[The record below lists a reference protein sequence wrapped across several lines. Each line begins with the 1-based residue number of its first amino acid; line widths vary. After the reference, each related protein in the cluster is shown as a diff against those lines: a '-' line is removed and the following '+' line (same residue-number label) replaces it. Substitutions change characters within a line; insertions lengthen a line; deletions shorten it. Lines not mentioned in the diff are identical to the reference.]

1 MNNTKLIQTSKEVNF
16 EEFNKTIC
24 HDEHFILSQRNLI
37 MMYSYLYEYIQEN
50 STNNL
55 DTFLNK
61 TSYFNKIIFL
71 KYLDFFR
78 KFNELRKRMLIDL
91 NSKIVDFKNNINKLD
106 TKLNPLQDQIREL
119 QEEIDELQD
128 KNDELAEEKDIKQYE
143 TNMTI
148 IEENE
153 IIIEENEANRDKI
166 IENMELMEMKK
177 KKFETSLS
185 QFTTRLSMFE
195 VIKEEFSL
203 NTIDMLKKNNNEN
216 LNAED
221 SKKILFSLFD
231 ENIINYI
238 YDNVIENIT
247 NDENSYQEFLTLFNL
262 NPINNNSVSS
272 NKAIFYIGVHGTLCI
287 VVPNNQYLT
296 IKTPID
302 TTINRWGTR
311 GEPLQ
316 YFNTMDYTFKQCLLT
331 YGENLD
337 IDTANECFDLL
348 GESKKAYNIDTMQTT
363 PAYNLDNMTDIDI
376 PDFNK
381 ISIEPE
387 PSKKK
392 VKLQTDNCE
401 IEPDKSFAKL
411 TKFDKN
417 TKMRIK
423 HYSVDSFDFMLF
435 YSDYT
440 IPETVFINLSSKIK
454 IPSRI
459 QFDKNTH
466 YNTAENIINLNFLL
480 FTYNI
485 NFTIFNMLNIE
496 DETGIN
502 KFGLYPDIGL
512 YPRYYLTEDNRF
524 LQTDLHNF
532 SFPLDI
538 FSFKPKLFT
547 EDFTLDREIY
557 ALNDITIHLTYQNID
572 RSFMLFKGDSF
583 SSNPYI
589 IEYFIKTFN
598 SKITIRPGPIL
609 ANKEHPFF
617 EQNSREPT
625 TGEKGSTITCLTKGL
640 SCYKVILAIITNYE
654 ILKFCKDANINTCD
668 LYDTSC
674 QSFQYLNTNGEM
686 VDIDDEHIPTKEQTL
701 TLKRMNTINDST
713 MLSEYDNL
721 SDIFLTE
728 FIDKDNFLVV
738 GNNSPVKMNKQE
750 VVGQKRK
757 NETIDGGKTKKRINR
772 KKNTHKET
780 KKICKQNKG
789 TTKKS
794 KMKKEKTKKSKT
806 KKEKTKKRKDEKK

>member
-37 MMYSYLYEYIQEN
+37 MMYSYLYKYIQEN
-50 STNNL
+50 STNNF

-78 KFNELRKRMLIDL
+78 KFNELRKKMLNDL
-91 NSKIVDFKNNINKLD
+91 NTKILDLNNNINKLD
-106 TKLNPLQDQIREL
+106 TKLNSLQEQIREL
-119 QEEIDELQD
+119 QEDIDELQEDID
-128 KNDELAEEKDIKQYE
+128 KLAQEEDTEKYE
-143 TNMTI
+143 NNMTI

-153 IIIEENEANRDKI
+153 IIIRENQANIDKI
-166 IENMELMEMKK
+166 IENMNTIEIRKK
-177 KKFETSLS
+177 KIEASLL
-185 QFTTRLSMFE
+185 QVTTRLSMFE
-195 VIKEEFSL
+195 VIKDDFSL
-203 NTIDMLKKNNNEN
+203 NTIDMLEEN

-221 SKKILFSLFD
+221 SKKTLLSLFND
-231 ENIINYI
+231 NIIDTI
-238 YDNVIENIT
+238 YDAVITNIT
-247 NDENSYQEFLTLFNL
+247 NDEDIENSREEYRTLFHL

-272 NKAIFYIGVHGTLCI
+272 EKAIFYIGVHGTLCI

-302 TTINRWGTR
+302 TTINRWGRR

-363 PAYNLDNMTDIDI
+363 PAYNLDNMSDIDI
-376 PDFNK
+376 HDFNK
-381 ISIEPE
+381 ISIE

-411 TKFDKN
+411 TVFNQN

-423 HYSVDSFDFMLF
+423 HYIVDSFDFMLF

-440 IPETVFINLSSKIK
+440 IPESVFINLSSKIT

-459 QFDKNTH
+459 QFEKNTH
-466 YNTAENIINLNFLL
+466 YNTAENIIDLNFLL
-480 FTYNI
+480 FTNNI

-496 DETGIN
+496 DDTGIS

-538 FSFKPKLFT
+538 FSFKPRLFT

-609 ANKEHPFF
+609 GNKEDPRF
-617 EQNSREPT
+617 EENRNEGT
-625 TGEKGSTITCLTKGL
+625 TREKGSTITCLTKGL
-640 SCYKVILAIITNYE
+640 SCYKVTLAVLTNYE
-654 ILKFCKDANINTCD
+654 ILKFCKDANISTCD

-674 QSFQYLNTNGEM
+674 QSFQYLNTDGEM
-686 VDIDDEHIPTKEQTL
+686 IDDEHIPTKEQTL

-721 SDIFLTE
+721 SDIFLTD

-738 GNNSPVKMNKQE
+738 GNNSPVKMNNQE

-757 NETIDGGKTKKRINR
+757 NETGTIDGGRTKKRINR

-780 KKICKQNKG
+780 KKIRKQNKG
-789 TTKKS
+789 
-794 KMKKEKTKKSKT
+794 KTKKSKT
-806 KKEKTKKRKDEKK
+806 KKSKTKKSKTKRYTNRI

>member
-37 MMYSYLYEYIQEN
+37 MMYSYLYKYIQEN
-50 STNNL
+50 STNNF

-78 KFNELRKRMLIDL
+78 KFNELRKKMLNDL
-91 NSKIVDFKNNINKLD
+91 NTKILDLNNNINKLD
-106 TKLNPLQDQIREL
+106 TKLNSLQEQIREL
-119 QEEIDELQD
+119 QEDIDEL
-128 KNDELAEEKDIKQYE
+128 E
-143 TNMTI
+143 
-148 IEENE
+148 EENGE
-153 IIIEENEANRDKI
+153 LEDNVEEYEKNIDKFNENLIIIKANEENIDKI
-166 IENMELMEMKK
+166 IENMNTIEIRKK
-177 KKFETSLS
+177 KIEASLL
-185 QFTTRLSMFE
+185 QVTTRLSMFE
-195 VIKEEFSL
+195 VIKDDFSL
-203 NTIDMLKKNNNEN
+203 NTIDMLEEN

-221 SKKILFSLFD
+221 SKKTLLSLFN
-231 ENIINYI
+231 EIIIDTI
-238 YDNVIENIT
+238 YDAVITNIT
-247 NDENSYQEFLTLFNL
+247 NDEDIENSVQEYRTLFHL

-302 TTINRWGTR
+302 TTINRWGRR

-363 PAYNLDNMTDIDI
+363 PAYNLDNMSDIDI

-381 ISIEPE
+381 ISIE

-411 TKFDKN
+411 TDFKQN

-440 IPETVFINLSSKIK
+440 IPESVFINLSSKIT

-466 YNTAENIINLNFLL
+466 YNTAENIIDLNFLL
-480 FTYNI
+480 FTNNI

-496 DETGIN
+496 DDTGIS

-538 FSFKPKLFT
+538 FSFKPRLFT

-589 IEYFIKTFN
+589 IEYFIRTYN

-609 ANKEHPFF
+609 GYKDDPRF
-617 EQNSREPT
+617 EENRNEGT
-625 TGEKGSTITCLTKGL
+625 TREKGSTITCLTKGL
-640 SCYKVILAIITNYE
+640 SCYKVTLAVLTNYE
-654 ILKFCKDANINTCD
+654 ILKFCKDANIKTCD

-674 QSFQYLNTNGEM
+674 QSFMYVNDRGKIQRNHTPSQQQ
-686 VDIDDEHIPTKEQTL
+686 IQTL
-701 TLKRMNTINDST
+701 QRMNTKDDIKI
-713 MLSEYDNL
+713 LAKYDNL
-721 SDIFLTE
+721 SDILFGFL
-728 FIDKDNFLVV
+728 IKNPNFLVLGV
-738 GNNSPVKMNKQE
+738 DEK
-750 VVGQKRK
+750 KRK
-757 NETIDGGKTKKRINR
+757 NETIDGGKTKKRINN
-772 KKNTHKET
+772 KKNSY
-780 KKICKQNKG
+780 KQ
-789 TTKKS
+789 
-794 KMKKEKTKKSKT
+794 
-806 KKEKTKKRKDEKK
+806 RKNSRKQRKNSRKQRKNSYKQRKNTNRITL